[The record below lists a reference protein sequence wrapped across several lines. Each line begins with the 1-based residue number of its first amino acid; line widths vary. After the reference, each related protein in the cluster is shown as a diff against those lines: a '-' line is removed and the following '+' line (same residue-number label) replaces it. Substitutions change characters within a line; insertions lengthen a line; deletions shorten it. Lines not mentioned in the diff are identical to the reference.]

1 MTSNI
6 FNIDFDRLVIWN
18 LANFLRRTVRAVWLN
33 IITVPVRQVYTQFLA
48 FREKS
53 LYKLAHNS
61 QVVYLQKVLNDKFDN
76 TDRRISIR
84 NSNIL
89 EPVWH
94 YDTQEQKPVYYYKT
108 GDKKP
113 VYFRSQA
120 DFDRLNSDFE
130 VIIPLAL
137 KPATQP
143 EVDAFE
149 LQVRLLV
156 DYYKLY
162 SKKYIIKYE

>member
-1 MTSNI
+1 MTSRI
-6 FNIDFDRLVIWN
+6 FDINFYRFFIWN
-18 LANFLRRTVRAVWLN
+18 LPTLLRTTVRMIWIKTIVSPVWN
-33 IITVPVRQVYTQFLA
+33 IYDRLLD
-48 FREKS
+48 FRRAS
-53 LYKLAHNS
+53 LYKMSHNS
-61 QVVYLQKVLNDKFDN
+61 QIVYLQKVLNDKFDY

-84 NSNIL
+84 NSDIL

-94 YDTQEQKPVYYYKT
+94 YDAQEQRAVYYYDT
-108 GDKKP
+108 ADDVP

-120 DFDRLNSDFE
+120 YFERLNADFE

-143 EVDAFE
+143 KVEVFE
-149 LQVRLLV
+149 LQVSLLV

>member
-1 MTSNI
+1 MTNNI

-18 LANFLRRTVRAVWLN
+18 LATFLRRTVRVIWLLV
-33 IITVPVRQVYTQFLA
+33 ITSPLLRTYNQLLD
-48 FREKS
+48 FRAQS
-53 LYKLAHNS
+53 LYKMAHNS
-61 QVVYLQKVLNDKFDN
+61 QIVYLQKVLNDKFDN
-76 TDRRISIR
+76 TNRGIEVR
-84 NSNIL
+84 NSDIL

-94 YDTQEQKPVYYYKT
+94 YDAQEQKPVYYYDT
-108 GDKKP
+108 ADEHP

-120 DFDRLNSDFE
+120 DFNRLNSDFE
-130 VIIPLAL
+130 VVMPLAL
-137 KPATQP
+137 KPGTQQ
-143 EVDAFE
+143 EVDALE

>member
-18 LANFLRRTVRAVWLN
+18 LATFLRRTVRVIWLRV
-33 IITVPVRQVYTQFLA
+33 ITSPVGRTYEQLLL
-48 FREKS
+48 FREQS

-61 QVVYLQKVLNDKFDN
+61 QIVYLQKALNDQFDDI
-76 TDRRISIR
+76 DRGIRVR
-84 NSNIL
+84 NSDIL

-94 YDTQEQKPVYYYKT
+94 YDTQDQKPVYYYDT
-108 GDKKP
+108 TDEHP

-130 VIIPLAL
+130 VVIPVAL

-149 LQVRLLV
+149 LQIRLLV

>member
-1 MTSNI
+1 MTNNI

-18 LANFLRRTVRAVWLN
+18 LATFLRRTVRVIWLRV
-33 IITVPVRQVYTQFLA
+33 ITSPVLRTYNQLLD
-48 FREKS
+48 FRAQS
-53 LYKLAHNS
+53 LYKMAHNS
-61 QVVYLQKVLNDKFDN
+61 QIVYLQKALNDKFDDTN
-76 TDRRISIR
+76 RGIIIR
-84 NSNIL
+84 NSTIL

-94 YDTQEQKPVYYYKT
+94 YDTQDQQPVYYY
-108 GDKKP
+108 DIADDKP
-113 VYFRSQA
+113 VYFRYQ
-120 DFDRLNSDFE
+120 SDFE
-130 VIIPLAL
+130 QLGSDFYVIIPVSL
-137 KPATQP
+137 KPATPP